1 MKYLSLLALILL
13 MPRVAVTQDERY
25 FRQIYSGDLLKK
37 MDFTDEKKY
46 LAKLHGPY
54 YELDLNGD
62 KVNEEILFIKKDG
75 EDWVEIYSKNSKD
88 EREKIL
94 SMQLTNLG
102 INSELF
108 RMEFKSVSPTT
119 KVLILHYFEG
129 YTNYTEV
136 HSTARIYWVTI
147 ENNDLK
153 TLTSYKGPGVFE
165 ELQNIKGHYHLRNY
179 RVYLQDFNSDGSKEI
194 VVKSN
199 LNSKVFYYIGKG
211 KWGSF
216 KS

>member
-1 MKYLSLLALILL
+1 
-13 MPRVAVTQDERY
+13 MPWVARAQDERY
-25 FRQIYSGDLLKK
+25 FRQIYSGDLVKK
-37 MDFTDEKKY
+37 FDFTDEKKY

-75 EDWVEIYSKNSKD
+75 EDWVEIYGKD
-88 EREKIL
+88 TKGERTKLL
-94 SMQLTNLG
+94 SLQLINEG

-119 KVLILHYFEG
+119 KVIILHYFEG
-129 YTNYTEV
+129 FTNYTEI
-136 HSTARIYWVTI
+136 HSSARIYWVTI

-153 TLTSYKGPGVFE
+153 TLKSFAGPSIFE
-165 ELQNIKGHYHLRNY
+165 ELKNIKGHYHLRNY
-179 RVYLQDFNSDGSKEI
+179 RVYLQDFNNDGYKEI
-194 VVKSN
+194 VIKSN
-199 LNSKVFYYIGKG
+199 MNSKVFYYVGKG
-211 KWGSF
+211 KWGTF